1 MIVSIL
7 KLLTK
12 SILSQVSS
20 GFARMAESLAILN
33 EKITIVENELFKRT
47 DKIDF
52 LTSEIDS
59 LNNLSQ
65 EQIDNIVAGIAQEIN
80 YK

>member
-20 GFARMAESLAILN
+20 GFARMAESLGILN
-33 EKITIVENELFKRT
+33 EKITIVENEVFKRT
-47 DKIDF
+47 GKIDF

>member
-12 SILSQVSS
+12 YILSQVSS
-20 GFARMAESLAILN
+20 GFARMAESLGILN
-33 EKITIVENELFKRT
+33 EKITIVENEVFKRT
-47 DKIDF
+47 DKIDL
-52 LTSEIDS
+52 LTSEIEHLNS
-59 LNNLSQ
+59 LTQ
-65 EQIDNIVAGIAQEIN
+65 TEIDAIVDEVSKEVG

>member
-20 GFARMAESLAILN
+20 GFARMAESLGILN
-33 EKITIVENELFKRT
+33 EKITIVENEVFKRT
-47 DKIDF
+47 DKIDL
-52 LTSEIDS
+52 LTSEIDQ
-59 LNNLSQ
+59 LNMLTQ
-65 EQIDNIVAGIAQEIN
+65 TEIDAIVDEVSKEVG